1 MYTVSERVRD
11 DLLSA
16 RACYSAQFL
25 FHLTT
30 EVDQELTPA
39 VNLI

>member
-1 MYTVSERVRD
+1 MYTVSERVWD

-30 EVDQELTPA
+30 EVDQELTPT